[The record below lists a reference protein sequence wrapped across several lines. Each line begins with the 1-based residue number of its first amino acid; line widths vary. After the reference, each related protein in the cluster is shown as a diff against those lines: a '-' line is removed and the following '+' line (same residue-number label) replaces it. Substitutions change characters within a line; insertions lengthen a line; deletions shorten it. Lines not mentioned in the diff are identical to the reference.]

1 MMTIDAEGNPED
13 NRESGE
19 FKVHYHLSGGMH
31 RMDAVVRNRAE
42 SELLAL
48 LKEVG
53 VALDLPLHIETHA
66 YGEGGLIEYLDLMLQ
81 SKEHITLAIA
91 MLTPLLGVPFYFGKL
106 KQSKQQTALNE
117 LNLKKLR
124 LEIVEKE
131 DAATERAGKKTKD
144 AKNEVLALEPPL
156 TTDEVTQALL
166 TRKKIARRRSNYY
179 KVLLTDSKIDAVG
192 FAPSHRNDSTEVQVS
207 RRDFSAFVIAQ
218 SEIEPLVYERISL
231 EIVSPVL
238 RSGAIKWRGI
248 FERNVVSF
256 ELQDQAFRSDV
267 ANKNVQFQNGTTL
280 VCDFEVHQRE
290 DDTGNVEVAG
300 YVVTKVHEVNTPL
313 APQRRRAEVQLQL
326 PDQPAPD
333 TDGER
338 SGSDS

>member
-1 MMTIDAEGNPED
+1 MTNDARGNPED
-13 NRESGE
+13 NREAGE
-19 FKVHYHLSGGMH
+19 FKVHYHLNGGMH
-31 RMDAVVRNRAE
+31 RMDAVIRNRAE

-53 VALDLPLHIETHA
+53 VALDLPVHIETHA
-66 YGEGGLIEYLDLMLQ
+66 YGEGGLVEYLDLIFQ
-81 SKEHITLAIA
+81 NKEQITFA
-91 MLTPLLGVPFYFGKL
+91 MVILSSLLGVPFYIDKF

-124 LEIVEKE
+124 LEVAEKE
-131 DAATERAGKKTKD
+131 DTTAERAGEKAKD

-156 TTDEVTQALL
+156 TADETTQALL

-192 FAPSHRNDSTEVQVS
+192 FAPSHRNDSMEVRVS
-207 RRDFSAFVIAQ
+207 RRDFSTFVIAQ
-218 SEIEPLVYERISL
+218 SDIEPLVYERISL

-238 RSGAIKWRGI
+238 RSGSIKWRGI

-256 ELQDQAFRSDV
+256 ELQDSAFRSDV

-280 VCDFEVHQRE
+280 ICDFEVHQRE

-333 TDGER
+333 TDVDG
-338 SGSDS
+338 

>member
-1 MMTIDAEGNPED
+1 MAQDPKGNPED

-19 FKVHYHLSGGMH
+19 FKVHYHLNGGMH

-53 VALDLPLHIETHA
+53 VALDLPVHIETHA
-66 YGEGGLIEYLDLMLQ
+66 YGEGGLVEYLNLMFQ
-81 SKEHITLAIA
+81 GKEQITFAIA
-91 MLTPLLGVPFYFGKL
+91 MLTPLLGVPFYFDKF

-131 DAATERAGKKTKD
+131 DAAAERAGKKAKD
-144 AKNEVLALEPPL
+144 AKNEVLALESPL
-156 TTDEVTQALL
+156 TADEVTQALL

-179 KVLLTDSKIDAVG
+179 KILLTDPKIDAVG
-192 FAPSHRNDSTEVQVS
+192 FAPSHSNDAIEVQVS
-207 RRDFSAFVIAQ
+207 RSDFSAFVIAQ
-218 SEIEPLVYERISL
+218 SDIEPLVYERISL

-238 RSGAIKWRGI
+238 RAGSIKWRGI
-248 FERNVVSF
+248 FDRNVVSF
-256 ELQDQAFRSDV
+256 ELQDQTFRNEV

-290 DDTGNVEVAG
+290 DDTGDVEVAG
-300 YVVTKVHEVNTPL
+300 YVVTKVHEVKTPL

-333 TDGER
+333 TDVDG
-338 SGSDS
+338 